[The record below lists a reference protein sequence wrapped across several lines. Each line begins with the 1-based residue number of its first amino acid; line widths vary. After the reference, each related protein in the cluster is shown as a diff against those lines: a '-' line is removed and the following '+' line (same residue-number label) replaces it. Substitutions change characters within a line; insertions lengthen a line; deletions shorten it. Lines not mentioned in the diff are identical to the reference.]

1 MTLINGAKN
10 IKNAR
15 RFYITITMLG
25 IGAWIMSKVL
35 IGIVLVLLA
44 VSYYL
49 YSQNQI
55 LQANNS
61 SLESAVATQ
70 EEAIKSIQEEFE
82 LQTKQLQDLT
92 VKSQAAQR
100 ELSRYTQFI
109 QNYELAS
116 KILADPIEM
125 ERKINNGTKH
135 IMEDIEKLSGTVD
148 SLDNGLQLQSTSD

>member
-1 MTLINGAKN
+1 
-10 IKNAR
+10 
-15 RFYITITMLG
+15 
-25 IGAWIMSKVL
+25 MSKVL
-35 IGIVLVLLA
+35 LGAVAVLLA

-49 YSQNQI
+49 FSQNQI
-55 LQANNS
+55 LQANNA

-70 EEAIKSIQEEFE
+70 EEAIKSIQQDFE
-82 LQTKQLQDLT
+82 LQTQQLQDLT

-116 KILADPIEM
+116 KILADPLEM

-148 SLDNGLQLQSTSD
+148 SLDDGLQLQSTSD